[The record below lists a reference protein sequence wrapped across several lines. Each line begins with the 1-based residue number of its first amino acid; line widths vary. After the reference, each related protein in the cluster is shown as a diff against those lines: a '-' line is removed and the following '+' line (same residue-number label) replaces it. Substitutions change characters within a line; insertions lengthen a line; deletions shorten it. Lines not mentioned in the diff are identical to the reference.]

1 MSEKVIAYGGSN
13 GQNFD
18 DGVYEGTY
26 DGVRKLIVGEDSHG
40 IVYLKIQYV
49 KNGDVV
55 LKEHGR
61 ARGTHI
67 TETEFEVKC
76 PDEYITSIWGTY
88 RNDDHRYKS
97 TGGSTSGQPDHVG
110 YKPLDRLCHKETQL
124 TPAEK
129 YDLYL
134 AANMGSPMYT
144 NTVSEL
150 QFKTSHGRTS
160 EEFGMPGPGSRDFV
174 LEGKNGTKL
183 LGLHG
188 RSGDF
193 LDAIRAYFY
202 VVSSAFKQ
210 LEPQGGSNGVSWD
223 DGAYDGL
230 NKLCVGEDDHC
241 VSSVEFH
248 YVKGN
253 DRITHCHGKDS
264 KERKE
269 FVLKDQDG
277 EYVKSV
283 EGTIDKDGFISSLT
297 FKTSMNRSS
306 EKFGTPVGTKFKLE
320 AKGLDKIVG
329 FRGRSSVNRINALGA
344 NFAVVVVP
352 PVKKLNAKGGVL
364 GKEWDDGIHDDVRMI
379 TFKLYFNNEYITSV
393 ELDTMFNTNRTTY
406 QVLSHSPEYTYEG
419 TSFKLEEKDHK
430 IVGFYGKTEVSL
442 NQIGNK

>member
-97 TGGSTSGQPDHVG
+97 TGGSTSGQ
-110 YKPLDRLCHKETQL
+110 L

-160 EEFGMPGPGSRDFV
+160 EEFGMPGP
-174 LEGKNGTKL
+174 
-183 LGLHG
+183 
-188 RSGDF
+188 
-193 LDAIRAYFY
+193 
-202 VVSSAFKQ
+202 
-210 LEPQGGSNGVSWD
+210 GGSNGVSWD

-264 KERKE
+264 KEH
-269 FVLKDQDG
+269 
-277 EYVKSV
+277 
-283 EGTIDKDGFISSLT
+283 GFISSLT

-442 NQIGNK
+442 NQIGPIANA

>member
-1 MSEKVIAYGGSN
+1 MSKKVTIAYGGSN
-13 GQNFD
+13 GNKFD

-26 DGVRKLIVGEDSHG
+26 DGVRKLIVGEDFHG

-55 LKEHGR
+55 VKEHGR

-76 PDEYITSIWGTY
+76 PDEYITSIWGTC
-88 RNDDHRYKS
+88 RNDHHRYKS
-97 TGGSTSGQPDHVG
+97 TGGRTF
-110 YKPLDRLCHKETQL
+110 EQL
-124 TPAEK
+124 TAADK
-129 YDLYL
+129 YDIIL
-134 AANMGSPMYT
+134 AAKMGTPMYW

-160 EEFGMPGPGSRDFV
+160 EQFRMPG
-174 LEGKNGTKL
+174 T
-183 LGLHG
+183 
-188 RSGDF
+188 
-193 LDAIRAYFY
+193 
-202 VVSSAFKQ
+202 
-210 LEPQGGSNGVSWD
+210 GGSNGVSWD
-223 DGAYDGL
+223 DGAYDRL
-230 NKLCVGEDDHC
+230 SKLCVGEDAHC

-264 KERKE
+264 KERNCR
-269 FVLKDQDG
+269 QD
-277 EYVKSV
+277 
-283 EGTIDKDGFISSLT
+283 DKDGFISSLT

-306 EKFGTPVGTKFKLE
+306 EKFGKPVGTKFQLE
-320 AKGLDKIVG
+320 AKGFDKIVG

-364 GKEWDDGIHDDVRMI
+364 GNEWDDGIHDDARMI
-379 TFKLYFNNEYITSV
+379 TFKLYFNKEYITSV
-393 ELDTMFNTNRTTY
+393 EGHYGKRLAAPNASASAMSSFFTGYMTMLKFNTNRTTY

-442 NQIGNK
+442 NQIGVYVKPIANA